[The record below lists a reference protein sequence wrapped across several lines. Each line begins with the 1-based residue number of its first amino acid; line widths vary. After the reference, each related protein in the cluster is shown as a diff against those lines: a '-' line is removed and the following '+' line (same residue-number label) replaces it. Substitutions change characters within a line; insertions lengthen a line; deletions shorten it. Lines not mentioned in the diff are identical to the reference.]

1 MTTCR
6 LSIDETL
13 QFPTTI
19 GIPEEVYRDPYT
31 VIRRQT
37 AHFDGFR
44 KEYYMWDRGVRAG
57 IIPVHNGRVLLTRQY
72 RFLVNCITTEVA
84 GGKVEEHE
92 SPLAAAVREC
102 AEETGVHCMNPKR
115 LIHYHPGL
123 DTYHNP
129 TTVFYSTELADSV
142 PESGD
147 KFVWLD
153 LGVAIEQIFA
163 GKINDSLSIIGLL
176 SLQNRLSNH
185 A

>member
-1 MTTCR
+1 MTTNR

-13 QFPTTI
+13 QFPTSI
-19 GIPEEVYRDPYT
+19 GAPEEVYRDPYT

-44 KEYYMWDRGVRAG
+44 KEYYMWDRGVRAA
-57 IIPVHNGRVLLTRQY
+57 IIPFHNGQVLLTRQY
-72 RFLVNCITTEVA
+72 RFLVNCITTEIP

-92 SPLAAAVREC
+92 SPIAAAVREC
-102 AEETGVHCMNPKR
+102 AEETGVHCLNATR

-129 TTVFYSTELADSV
+129 TTVFYSTEYATPI
-142 PESGD
+142 PESGE

-153 LGVAIEQIFA
+153 MEACIEQIFE

-176 SLQNRLSNH
+176 SLHNRISNH